1 MNRTTRLICLILVI
15 GAAALTGCARQQ
27 YRVNA
32 DREVYDLLSA
42 VDQQDP
48 LWKVDNFTLEQNCG
62 SRYSDFHD
70 PDHQPMP
77 QDDAAAQRLMHEVEG
92 MKGWRKWWDNGWTD
106 SVENEAWRQTLPVNE
121 KGEVVID
128 EDAAFD
134 LALLHSPDYR
144 TAMENLYLSA
154 LDVTAERY
162 VFDVKFYGGD
172 SLFFNNYGGLKKSS
186 TSILE
191 NDFGGGHY
199 GVGSPFLTRHFATG
213 ADLVVGIANSLIWT
227 FSPGNQSFVPTTR
240 LSYSITQPLLRGAG
254 RAVAL
259 ESLTLSERRLLANVR
274 QLAFFQQ
281 GFYVSVLTGSNP
293 VSSPSVGGYP
303 GKFTGSAAIGT
314 GYYSLLRDQV
324 QIRNEQQH
332 IESLKDNLNQY
343 EEYFKAGRMPN
354 SYQVEQVRKTLLD
367 RQSSLVRQ
375 KNRYQNSI
383 ESYLIKIGLPPDVKD
398 VVIKD
403 RLLDRFTLMSPTLT
417 SVYEKVN
424 EKLHDLRNE
433 TLPMPEGI
441 PEMLGTIR
449 ESVAK
454 GLAETEDDLEK
465 LDAVTPDR
473 KLSMR
478 NLSRRLKEQHPE
490 LDSSFCDADRF
501 DEKIALIKSDLETA
515 REGMEDVLRLMNLT
529 IGAIPPEKLAAML
542 AETMADPSRS
552 PFDPETIELIKKLNL
567 EDFFDESDT
576 ANEEKMREELGDD
589 PVLKEI
595 IEREMRRS
603 GNAPKYDIEEPY
615 RKWVST
621 CFDEFTERL
630 TTIRLVQTRA
640 RLETVELPVVD
651 IDEEQAF
658 CVAREHRLDWM
669 NARSELVDVWRN
681 IEVTANAL
689 RAALDLQ
696 VGGSITSHDS
706 NPLKF
711 SSNDGEM
718 NASIKFDAPLDRLA
732 ERNAYRRALIAYDR
746 ARRSY
751 YTYVDSVNLQIR
763 DTIRNIYLNQMEL
776 ELKRESVRVAVVQ
789 VHLAQ
794 LDLNNPAKATASSMS
809 SSSARDLV
817 DALYALLQS
826 QNDFMS
832 TWLDYQVLRM
842 SLLLQ
847 LGLFEID
854 AEGKWV
860 DPGAINSDFLDRA
873 AEGEFLPQ
881 DALFGLDRLEDVSTI
896 MAETNGDLPP
906 VDIPDADLPAAGLPA
921 AEEARAEP

>member
-1 MNRTTRLICLILVI
+1 
-15 GAAALTGCARQQ
+15 
-27 YRVNA
+27 
-32 DREVYDLLSA
+32 
-42 VDQQDP
+42 
-48 LWKVDNFTLEQNCG
+48 
-62 SRYSDFHD
+62 
-70 PDHQPMP
+70 
-77 QDDAAAQRLMHEVEG
+77 
-92 MKGWRKWWDNGWTD
+92 
-106 SVENEAWRQTLPVNE
+106 
-121 KGEVVID
+121 
-128 EDAAFD
+128 
-134 LALLHSPDYR
+134 
-144 TAMENLYLSA
+144 
-154 LDVTAERY
+154 
-162 VFDVKFYGGD
+162 
-172 SLFFNNYGGLKKSS
+172 
-186 TSILE
+186 
-191 NDFGGGHY
+191 
-199 GVGSPFLTRHFATG
+199 
-213 ADLVVGIANSLIWT
+213 
-227 FSPGNQSFVPTTR
+227 
-240 LSYSITQPLLRGAG
+240 
-254 RAVAL
+254 
-259 ESLTLSERRLLANVR
+259 
-274 QLAFFQQ
+274 
-281 GFYVSVLTGSNP
+281 
-293 VSSPSVGGYP
+293 
-303 GKFTGSAAIGT
+303 
-314 GYYSLLRDQV
+314 
-324 QIRNEQQH
+324 
-332 IESLKDNLNQY
+332 
-343 EEYFKAGRMPN
+343 
-354 SYQVEQVRKTLLD
+354 
-367 RQSSLVRQ
+367 
-375 KNRYQNSI
+375 
-383 ESYLIKIGLPPDVKD
+383 
-398 VVIKD
+398 
-403 RLLDRFTLMSPTLT
+403 
-417 SVYEKVN
+417 
-424 EKLHDLRNE
+424 
-433 TLPMPEGI
+433 
-441 PEMLGTIR
+441 R

-454 GLAETEDDLEK
+454 GLAETEDDLKK

-473 KLSMR
+473 KQSMR
-478 NLSRRLKEQHPE
+478 NLSRKLKNQHPE
-490 LDSSFCDADRF
+490 LDNSFCDADRF
-501 DEKIALIKSDLETA
+501 DEKIALIKNDLETA

-542 AETMADPSRS
+542 NETMADPSRS
-552 PFDPETIELIKKLNL
+552 PFDPETVELIKKLNL

-603 GNAPKYDIEEPY
+603 GDVPKYDIEEPY

-658 CVAREHRLDWM
+658 SVAREHRLDWM

-696 VGGSITSHDS
+696 VGGSITSQGS

-826 QNDFMS
+826 QNEFMS

-854 AEGKWV
+854 ADGKWV